1 MSLHNPAAPD
11 ELLLRDLVGGLSV
24 PGRESSL
31 SVGILGSPTQPP
43 QPPAHCLGACLNGD
57 PGAIGPRGCA
67 FLTAAA
73 GNHVDPA
80 SLRDG
85 RCLKGFRVAGQPVN
99 VGGQPLTLVTVDGF
113 AGPGVGGGEV
123 DLLGHLDS
131 VSRLVQR
138 IGHLLEENAGFAEE
152 VLRNYEQLNLIFD
165 LTQQIAQ
172 VAEARAIE
180 RLLLQRVAGLLK
192 VPAVCVATASGEC
205 RTYAGQGDRPPLPFD
220 PEDISHWVAQSSS
233 FALLSLV
240 RTARQVHVESVGGR
254 QVILGPLVRLDEQVD
269 VVLAARPPQ
278 SEPFTSGDMM
288 MVESVLAFGGQ
299 IISNSELHERLRR
312 MSIEVTRALVAAID
326 KKDHYTSG
334 HSERAGFLTRLTAQ
348 ELGLPPAEQQIMEW
362 AGLLHDVGK
371 IGIPEGILCKPGKLT
386 EAEFEIVKQHPRM
399 GYEILKPI
407 ASLGLILDAVLYHH
421 EYPDGSG
428 YPEGLPGDQIPL
440 VARIIHVVDTFDALT
455 STRSYRKAFTIEK
468 AFEIIQAEKNIRI
481 DAEVAEAFSRAF
493 EAYRR
498 DDPEDFAINFG
509 VRRELEY
516 AVS

>member
-1 MSLHNPAAPD
+1 MNLHNPAAPD
-11 ELLLRDLVGGLSV
+11 ELLLRDLVGGLCI

-43 QPPAHCLGACLNGD
+43 QPPAHCLRACLDGE

-73 GNHVDPA
+73 GNQIDAA

-113 AGPGVGGGEV
+113 AGPGPRGREV

-192 VPAVCVATASGEC
+192 VPAVCVATASGEQ
-205 RTYAGQGDRPPLPFD
+205 RVYAPEGDRPAPAFD
-220 PEDISHWVAQSSS
+220 PEDVSQ
-233 FALLSLV
+233 ALEFV
-240 RTARQVHVESVGGR
+240 RTARRVHVESVGGR

-371 IGIPEGILCKPGKLT
+371 IGIPEEILCKPGKLT

-428 YPEGLPGDQIPL
+428 YPEGLVGDQIPL
-440 VARIIHVVDTFDALT
+440 VARIIHLVDTFDALT
-455 STRSYRKAFTIEK
+455 STRSYRKVFTIEK

-493 EAYRR
+493 ENYRR
-498 DDPEDFAINFG
+498 NDPEDFAVKFG